1 MICSREHDIGRQR
14 VAGPHGSSAAAQHA
28 SAMTCK
34 CHASAVFPA
43 ACGSK
48 LRSNICDLPSQRC
61 ALHQQNA
68 CENSVSD
75 DEYKTVFS
83 LQG

>member
-1 MICSREHDIGRQR
+1 MICLREHDIGRQR

-68 CENSVSD
+68 CENSDARHVNR
-75 DEYKTVFS
+75 TLFS